1 VDGLNWGTRDRG
13 RWERTQRTPPPLSPQ
28 KSLLMPLSCS
38 SDAVAEMVIT
48 PSLFSNW
55 NERRFL
61 VLSMISYRVRI
72 EAVFDSLGPILKLSF
87 SGVMANI

>member
-1 VDGLNWGTRDRG
+1 VDGLNWGIRDSG
-13 RWERTQRTPPPLSPQ
+13 RWEVAQITPPPQSAQ
-28 KSLLMPLSCS
+28 RILLMPLSWS
-38 SDAVAEMVIT
+38 SEAVAEMVIT

-61 VLSMISYRVRI
+61 LLSMMIYQVRI

-87 SGVMANI
+87 FGVMANI